1 MFRAR
6 HTPAPLTQL
15 RAQPGALRPR
25 LCKGGPA
32 PEPQLYTREPAP
44 LDPGKAESPQS
55 AAARLRGLGR
65 GPDPHRRVPRVPGVP
80 GPRPAKPPAL
90 APARGRPPNVAAQAE
105 LHSGEERRAREGGEA
120 RPASDRGPRPPAA
133 ARPRPSSGQA
143 GRGARARRPG
153 TGPGSPRAGDRFGG
167 AGRAGAGPGRAGHL
181 REPGTSTARV
191 NKEAVENCTYVYD
204 RRGSRAASA
213 RGRPGRG
220 RCSPWPG

>member
-55 AAARLRGLGR
+55 AAARPWGLGR
-65 GPDPHRRVPRVPGVP
+65 GPDPHRRVPGVP
-80 GPRPAKPPAL
+80 GPRPARPP
-90 APARGRPPNVAAQAE
+90 APARERPPDVAAQAE
-105 LHSGEERRAREGGEA
+105 LHSGEERRAREGGE
-120 RPASDRGPRPPAA
+120 RPPGADRGPRPPAA

-167 AGRAGAGPGRAGHL
+167 AAGPGRGPARGSPS
-181 REPGTSTARV
+181 EPGTSTARV

-204 RRGSRAASA
+204 RRGSRAAGA
-213 RGRPGRG
+213 RAGVGPRAAL
-220 RCSPWPG
+220 PWPG